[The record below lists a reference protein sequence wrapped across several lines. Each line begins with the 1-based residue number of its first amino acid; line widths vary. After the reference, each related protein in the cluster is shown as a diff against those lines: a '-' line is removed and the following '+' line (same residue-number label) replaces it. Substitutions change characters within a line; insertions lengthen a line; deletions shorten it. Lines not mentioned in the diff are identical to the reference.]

1 MIEES
6 ALVIACEA
14 GFAIV
19 ETQAQAACG
28 ACRAKSGCGTSV
40 LSGLFKRRHNRLKVL
55 NPIQAAPGQ
64 RVIIGLQERAMVSIS
79 LAAYLMP
86 LLSLLLGAIGL
97 QQAAEYWQW
106 RGGELASIMGGLSGL
121 IIGLVLL
128 KRFSHRHAYDPSYQ
142 AVILRRAPGIQF
154 S

>member
-1 MIEES
+1 
-6 ALVIACEA
+6 VVACEE

-28 ACRAKSGCGTSV
+28 GCQAKSGCSTSV
-40 LSGLFKRRHNRLKVL
+40 ISGLFRRRRNRLKVL
-55 NPIQAAPGQ
+55 NPIQAVPGQ
-64 RVIIGLQERAMVSIS
+64 QVIIGLQEQALVSIS
-79 LAAYLMP
+79 LVAYLLP

-97 QQAAEYWQW
+97 QEAAAQWQW
-106 RGGELASIMGGLSGL
+106 HGGELASIIGGLSGL
-121 IIGLVLL
+121 TLGLYLL

-142 AVILRRAPGIQF
+142 AVILRQAPGIQF

>member
-6 ALVIACEA
+6 ALVIACEG

-19 ETQAQAACG
+19 ETQVQAACG
-28 ACRAKSGCGTSV
+28 GCQAKSGCSTSV
-40 LSGLFKRRHNRLKVL
+40 LSGLFKRRHNRIKVM
-55 NPIQAAPGQ
+55 NPIQAEPGQ
-64 RVIIGLQERAMVSIS
+64 RVIIGLQERALVSIS
-79 LAAYLMP
+79 LVAYLLP

-97 QQAAEYWQW
+97 QEAAAHWQW
-106 RGGELASIMGGLSGL
+106 RGGELASIIGGLSGL
-121 IIGLVLL
+121 TIGLYLL
-128 KRFSHRHAYDPSYQ
+128 KRFSHRHAYDPSFQ